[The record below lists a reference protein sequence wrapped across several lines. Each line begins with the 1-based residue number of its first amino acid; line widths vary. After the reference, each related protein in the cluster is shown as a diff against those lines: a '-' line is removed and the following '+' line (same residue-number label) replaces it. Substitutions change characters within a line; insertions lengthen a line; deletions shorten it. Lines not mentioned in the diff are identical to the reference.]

1 MATNSKSKSG
11 EVETV
16 VKTAD
21 DTETAVET
29 IVEAPVAVEA
39 QVEQEVEQAEV
50 PVPADFKGKELLIDG
65 FASEVSVLAGYV
77 GGMEQALL
85 MVIGK
90 NAGNALLVSQGKD
103 GTKERVLLVPE
114 NILFIQ
120 AALASRPSLRPMF
133 KATVVSLIEKGRQS
147 AEYQAALAD
156 LAAIEENRANVQQ
169 ALRAM
174 TEEYAQPF
182 DAELFVSMWSLD
194 KVIEATPT
202 AAAQPGRAR
211 SASSGSARKG
221 KWSLPEYERVERSG
235 TYYLRQGAWDA
246 EDENGIVRSYPW
258 GIFDEFGALLA
269 AGRSGADAD
278 KNWLLSRGMST
289 SVNSVLRWGVVAAEE
304 AAAA

>member
-1 MATNSKSKSG
+1 MATNSKSKG
-11 EVETV
+11 NE
-16 VKTAD
+16 
-21 DTETAVET
+21 VET
-29 IVEAPVAVEA
+29 IVEAPVEV
-39 QVEQEVEQAEV
+39 QVEQVVEQPIAAAETTEAAEI

-133 KATVVSLIEKGRQS
+133 KATVIALIENGRQS

-169 ALRAM
+169 ALRSM

-202 AAAQPGRAR
+202 AAAQPGRVR
-211 SASSGSARKG
+211 NSNSNARKG
-221 KWSLPEYERVERSG
+221 KWVLPEYERVERSG